1 MKYINS
7 YTRYLVSLLFISY
20 CSTQIFIM
28 YHELEHLKMCLGTV
42 IDMNET
48 FNIVTG
54 EVLVDRSHGCAH
66 DAAAGT

>member
-1 MKYINS
+1 
-7 YTRYLVSLLFISY
+7 
-20 CSTQIFIM
+20 M

-48 FNIVTG
+48 FNVVTG

-66 DAAAGT
+66 DAAAGTETCIEWCSSYLWWKS

>member
-1 MKYINS
+1 
-7 YTRYLVSLLFISY
+7 
-20 CSTQIFIM
+20 M
-28 YHELEHLKMCLGTV
+28 YHELEHLKMCLGAV

>member
-1 MKYINS
+1 
-7 YTRYLVSLLFISY
+7 
-20 CSTQIFIM
+20 M

-66 DAAAGT
+66 DAAAGS